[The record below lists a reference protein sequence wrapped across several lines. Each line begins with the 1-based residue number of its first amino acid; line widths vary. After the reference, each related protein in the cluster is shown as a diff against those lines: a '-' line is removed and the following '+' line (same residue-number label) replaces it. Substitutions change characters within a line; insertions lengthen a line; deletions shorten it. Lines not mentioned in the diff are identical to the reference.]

1 MQLLIIIIQLLLL
14 PQLSL
19 QQRNEFTL
27 KEYLMQSDQ
36 YLYNQKDDF
45 RLSIDKSN
53 TILYF

>member
-36 YLYNQKDDF
+36 YLYYQKDDF